1 MATAIRP
8 ITHSIR
14 NDREYN
20 ASIREIER
28 LLTLTPRAGTPEEDR
43 LDLLS
48 VLVEAYESEQG
59 YDLPDASPQE
69 LVDFAIDQ
77 RGMTRASLADAM
89 GGRSRVSQFFRGER
103 RLSINQIWKLHE
115 LLNIPVDLLMARPR
129 ASVKL
134 SSLGSLD
141 SGQRAKRKTG
151 AGK

>member
-1 MATAIRP
+1 MATTVRS

-28 LLTLTPRAGTPEEDR
+28 LLAFELRPGTPEDDR

-48 VLVEAYESEQG
+48 VLVEAYESEKG

-69 LVDFAIDQ
+69 LVDFMLDQ
-77 RGMTRASLADAM
+77 RGMTRANLAGEM

-103 RLSINQIWKLHE
+103 TLSINQILRLHE
-115 LLNIPVDLLMARPR
+115 LLHIPVDLLIAKPR
-129 ASVKL
+129 AAEKGSSVVH
-134 SSLGSLD
+134 LGSTLKP
-141 SGQRAKRKTG
+141 RRK
-151 AGK
+151 APRRK